1 MKLDLRNNKDFWAGL
16 MFFGVGALA
25 MLVAQDYRYGGALR
39 MGPGYYPTLL
49 GGVLVTFGIVIMIK
63 GLRGN
68 VKMKGRMT
76 VNGWRA
82 LIVLPV
88 AIILFA
94 LLVENAGLVPALLV
108 LFFGAAAAGSEFKF
122 VEVLLLSV
130 GLTGVSVA
138 LFIWGLGL
146 PYPLIAGF

>member
-1 MKLDLRNNKDFWAGL
+1 MKLDVQNNKDFWAGL
-16 MFFGVGALA
+16 MFFGIGAFA
-25 MLVAQDYRYGGALR
+25 MFVAQDYRYGGALR
-39 MGPGYYPTLL
+39 MGPGYFPTLL
-49 GGVLVTFGIVIMIK
+49 GGVLVIFGIVIMIK
-63 GLRGN
+63 GLRSN
-68 VKMKGRMT
+68 EKIKGRLS

-82 LIVLPV
+82 LIVLPL
-88 AIILFA
+88 AIFLFA

-108 LFFGAAAAGSEFKF
+108 LLFVTAAAGSEFKF

-130 GLTGVSVA
+130 GLTGASVA